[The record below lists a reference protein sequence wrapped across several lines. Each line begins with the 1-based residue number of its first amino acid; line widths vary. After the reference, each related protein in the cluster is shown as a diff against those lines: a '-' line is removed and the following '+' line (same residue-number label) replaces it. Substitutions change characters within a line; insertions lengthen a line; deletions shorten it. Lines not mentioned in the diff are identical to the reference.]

1 MVSHDAYRLPLPAL
15 ERLGVETRRAGFALS
30 YLLSSHALNEGEVLT
45 PFPITFA
52 DLARVHES
60 AYLESL
66 TDPLVL
72 SRIFSVAPE
81 ELVVDEV
88 LRSVRLACGGT
99 LLAARWALEHRAP
112 ALNCFGGFHHAG
124 RAKGGGFCAGNDVA
138 VALAALRAAGFDG
151 DVAVLDLD
159 AHPPDGTADCLAGQG
174 WLGSISGSDFGL
186 LPGVD
191 EVRLPPGTADG
202 PYLEALEE
210 ILGRAPE
217 AALTFV
223 LAGGDVLAGDRLGAL
238 GLSLHGARERD
249 LRVARALEHRPS
261 VWLPAG
267 GYGPHAWK
275 VLAGTAL
282 ALGYHSEVPVP
293 PGFDPLAVR
302 FAAVA
307 RSLPD
312 EALGAEPM
320 LTADDVAE
328 ALGHRRA
335 QPVKLLGF
343 YTAQGMELALE
354 RYGLLPHLRRL
365 GYAQVHVELAAAS
378 GADRARVVAQDE
390 RSGERATLVELD
402 VERKA
407 LRGGTFLFVNWL
419 SMRHPRAQFSGERP
433 RLPGQD
439 APGLGLSREMT
450 QLLVLMSERLKL
462 DGVAFRPSWFH
473 MAYAARHTA
482 RFLDA
487 ARQGRFEALC
497 RDLREL
503 PLLDAT
509 HAVAEGRVL
518 LDGAP
523 YTWEPDE
530 MVQFRDPTHAPDD
543 HHVVQQV
550 RDACRFTISAP

>member
-1 MVSHDAYRLPLPAL
+1 MSHDAYRLPLPAL
-15 ERLGVETRRAGFALS
+15 EKLGVETRRAGFALS
-30 YLLSSHALNEGEVLT
+30 YLLSAHALSESEVRS
-45 PFPITFA
+45 PFPVTFA
-52 DLARVHES
+52 DLGRVHDG

-66 TDPLVL
+66 TEPAVL
-72 SRIFSVAPE
+72 SRIFSVAQE
-81 ELVVDEV
+81 ELVVDEM

-99 LLAARWALEHRAP
+99 LLAAQWALAHRAP

-124 RAKGGGFCAGNDVA
+124 KAKGGGFCAVNDVA
-138 VALAALRAAGFDG
+138 VAVAALRAAGFDG
-151 DVAVLDLD
+151 EVAVLDLD
-159 AHPPDGTADCLAGQG
+159 AHPPDGTADCLAGQA
-174 WLGSISGSDFGL
+174 WLGSISGSDFGP

-191 EVRLPPGTADG
+191 ELRLPPGTGDA
-202 PYLEALEE
+202 PYLEALDE
-210 ILGRAPE
+210 LLSRLPR

-238 GLSLHGARERD
+238 ALSLNGARERD

-282 ALGYHSEVPVP
+282 AIGYHSEVPVP
-293 PGFDPLAVR
+293 PDFDPLAVR
-302 FAAVA
+302 FAAIA
-307 RSLPD
+307 QSLPD

-328 ALGHRRA
+328 ALGHRRP
-335 QPVKLLGF
+335 QPAKLLGF

-365 GYAQVHVELAAAS
+365 GYAQVHVELAAAG
-378 GADRARVVAQDE
+378 GAERARVVALDE
-390 RSGERATLVELD
+390 RSGESATLVELD

-419 SMRHPRAQFSGERP
+419 AMRHPRAQFSGERP

-482 RFLDA
+482 RFLDP

-497 RDLREL
+497 RDSREL
-503 PLLDAT
+503 PLLEAT
-509 HAVAEGRVL
+509 RAVAEGRVQL
-518 LDGAP
+518 NGAP

-530 MVQFRDPTHAPDD
+530 MVQFRDPAHVPDD
-543 HHVVQQV
+543 RAQVQQA
-550 RDACRFTISAP
+550 RDASHFTLQAL